1 MEYEKSDVLLEED
14 ENDPHSDVELP
25 LNILYDEDDDLDVEE
40 LALADDLDKKTKTL
54 PPRFSL
60 EKRRAIEDY
69 LEQRRLREEFDYEF
83 ESEVAD
89 QNKATES
96 E

>member
-14 ENDPHSDVELP
+14 ENDPHNDVELP
-25 LNILYDEDDDLDVEE
+25 LNVLYDEDEDLDVEE
-40 LALADDLDKKTKTL
+40 LALTDDLDKKTKAP

-83 ESEVAD
+83 EAEVTD
-89 QNKATES
+89 QSKATES